1 MNTESL
7 NQIGVFL
14 LIFVGVINLHYLIRV
29 LRFIIEWGFL
39 KYLKW
44 IFLRDFRA
52 IVALLYFILSGVGY
66 YLNLLATPNY
76 LFYIAITLTPTI
88 ALSKGLC
95 PPQVLLLHSFDDKN
109 YPFSRRVIKML
120 PICNVVSLFPG
131 IKHKLDLSYL
141 VNSVKERID
150 DTAVGVGSR
159 IASDNE
165 WRELITHYMDWA
177 ELIIL
182 DLSHG
187 RKGLIEELEFIAIQE
202 NRLNKTILTCNT
214 YKGNEEIIAASR
226 KILKNKVIF
235 QYDSQQLLK
244 GKQPHPLEA
253 LIKKRINSHYA
264 FPLIPSFI
272 KSKDPAKSEAIL
284 FKANIAWEAD
294 YYLDSGMVAKR
305 NGKLK
310 EALDFFFK
318 GLIINEQAIKPDDHS
333 YIEIYNVVA
342 ITYQELNDLDNGT
355 KYIKKAIENSVKFY
369 GDKDGMLKTLYHNY
383 ASILSEKEDFNMAL
397 EMLFKSLN
405 LIEKENYDGRL
416 RNEVNNLI
424 CAIYQKQ
431 GNQGLAKKF
440 GPQFYD

>member
-29 LRFIIEWGFL
+29 LRFILKWGFL

-52 IVALLYFILSGVGY
+52 MIAMLFFILSAVGY
-66 YLNLLATPNY
+66 YLNLIATPNY
-76 LFYIAITLTPTI
+76 IFYIAITLTPTI

-141 VNSVKERID
+141 VNSVKDRVD

-159 IASDNE
+159 IASDSE
-165 WRELITHYMDWA
+165 WRELITHYMDWS
-177 ELIIL
+177 ELIVL

-187 RKGLIEELEFIAIQE
+187 RQGLIEELEFIAKQE
-202 NRLNKTILTCNT
+202 NRLSKTILVCNT
-214 YKGNEEIIAASR
+214 YKGNEKIIANSR

-244 GKQPHPLEA
+244 GNQPHPLEA

-272 KSKDPAKSEAIL
+272 KSKDPVKSEVVL

-294 YYLDSGMVAKR
+294 YYLDSGMFAKR
-305 NGKLK
+305 NGKFK
-310 EALDFFFK
+310 EALDFFLK
-318 GLIINEQAIKPDDHS
+318 GLAINEQAVNPNDHS
-333 YIEIYNVVA
+333 YIEIYNVIA
-342 ITYQELNDLDNGT
+342 ITYQELNDLDNGI
-355 KYIKKAIENSVKFY
+355 KYLKKAIENSLKFY
-369 GDKDGMLKTLYHNY
+369 NDNDEMLKTLYHNY
-383 ASILSEKEDFNMAL
+383 ASILSEKGDFHTAL

-405 LIEKENYDGRL
+405 LIEKENYNGRL
-416 RNEVNNLI
+416 KNKVNNLI
-424 CAIYQKQ
+424 CTIYQKQ
-431 GNQGLAKKF
+431 GNHELAKRF